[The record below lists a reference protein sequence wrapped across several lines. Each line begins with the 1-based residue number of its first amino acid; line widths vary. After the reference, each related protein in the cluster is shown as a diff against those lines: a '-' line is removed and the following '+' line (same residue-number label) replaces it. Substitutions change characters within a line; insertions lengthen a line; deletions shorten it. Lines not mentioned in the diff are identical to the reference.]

1 MSISEGQLSEIL
13 RHNRQMEVIS
23 RETLDLLEQMNKKMS
38 EEDSQNLKE
47 IKELLQA
54 IDRKTTAY
62 MKTKL
67 YLSLPH
73 NTNAEIRRIIAPTLN
88 KLG

>member
-47 IKELLQA
+47 IKELLEA
-54 IDRKTTAY
+54 ILLRQ
-62 MKTKL
+62 
-67 YLSLPH
+67 
-73 NTNAEIRRIIAPTLN
+73 
-88 KLG
+88 

>member
-38 EEDSQNLKE
+38 EEDSKNLKE
-47 IKELLQA
+47 IKELLGDILLRQ
-54 IDRKTTAY
+54 
-62 MKTKL
+62 
-67 YLSLPH
+67 
-73 NTNAEIRRIIAPTLN
+73 
-88 KLG
+88 

>member
-38 EEDSQNLKE
+38 EEDSKNLKE
-47 IKELLQA
+47 IKELLEA
-54 IDRKTTAY
+54 ILLRQ
-62 MKTKL
+62 
-67 YLSLPH
+67 
-73 NTNAEIRRIIAPTLN
+73 
-88 KLG
+88 

>member
-1 MSISEGQLSEIL
+1 
-13 RHNRQMEVIS
+13 
-23 RETLDLLEQMNKKMS
+23 MS
-38 EEDSQNLKE
+38 EEDSKNLKE

-67 YLSLPH
+67 QLSDP
-73 NTNAEIRRIIAPTLN
+73 TNRQDTVRLYIEATLN

>member
-1 MSISEGQLSEIL
+1 
-13 RHNRQMEVIS
+13 
-23 RETLDLLEQMNKKMS
+23 MS
-38 EEDSQNLKE
+38 EEDSQNLRE